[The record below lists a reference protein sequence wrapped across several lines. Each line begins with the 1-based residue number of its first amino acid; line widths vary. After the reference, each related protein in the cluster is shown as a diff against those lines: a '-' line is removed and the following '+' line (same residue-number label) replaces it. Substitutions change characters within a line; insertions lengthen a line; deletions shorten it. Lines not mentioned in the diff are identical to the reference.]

1 MKKIVAILIILGVAL
16 FATQSHAF
24 PAVQVYKQTV
34 DSVVLIVASSGGG
47 GGSMMGT
54 GSIITK
60 KGLVVTNA
68 HVIVDSDTGK
78 PFPKIRVYTKP
89 AEVTGD
95 LRRDL
100 VNPHEVTVAAYDS
113 DMDLAVLRVKGL
125 SSAQGTIT
133 LANAKE
139 IMVGEE
145 VVAIGHPEQG
155 GLWTLTY
162 GRISSQ
168 IANQSKVQGKDVFQ
182 TDTALN
188 RGNSG
193 GPLLDSR
200 GYMVGVNTNIARRG
214 AGNLAI
220 TGVNFAIKSSVVS
233 AWLGKQ
239 GVNIAYGTEPLYPE
253 AETVKPAPQAQR
265 PAVEQAVEPPA
276 PSSPPVQEEVHQP
289 EKPVQAQQQ
298 PDQSVT
304 ETTPAHQPVKS
315 DVSTG
320 ARTRERAPRY
330 GRAPRA
336 GQEGAPQTGS
346 VSSSGTSGKSAM
358 DGGDFGESQD
368 LKSGDML
375 TPKKPFKQDDLFKQ
389 VEMELEDM
397 MNDIK
402 MHFR

>member
-1 MKKIVAILIILGVAL
+1 MKKIVAILIILGIAL
-16 FATQSHAF
+16 FAAQSHAF
-24 PAVQVYKQTV
+24 PAVQVYKETV
-34 DSVVLIVASSGGG
+34 DSVVLIVSSSGGG

-60 KGLVVTNA
+60 SGLVVTNA
-68 HVIVDSDTGK
+68 HVIVDSDTGR
-78 PFPKIRVYTKP
+78 PFSKVRVYTKP

-95 LRRDL
+95 LRQDL
-100 VNPHEVTVAAYDS
+100 VNPHEATVASYDS
-113 DMDLAVLRVKGL
+113 DLDLAVLRVKGL

-133 LANAKE
+133 LANARE

-168 IANQSKVQGKDVFQ
+168 IANQSKVKGKDVFQ

-193 GPLLDSR
+193 GPLIDRR

-214 AGNLAI
+214 AGDLAI

-233 AWLGKQ
+233 TWLGKQ
-239 GVNIAYGTEPLYPE
+239 GVNIAYGTEPLYPA
-253 AETVKPAPQAQR
+253 AETVKPAPPAQR
-265 PAVEQAVEPPA
+265 PAVEQTVEQKPA
-276 PSSPPVQEEVHQP
+276 PPPPVQEE
-289 EKPVQAQQQ
+289 AQQQ
-298 PDQSVT
+298 TQSVSDA
-304 ETTPAHQPVKS
+304 TPAQQPAKG

-320 ARTRERAPRY
+320 AKTRERAPRH

-336 GQEGAPQTGS
+336 GQEGVA
-346 VSSSGTSGKSAM
+346 SSGSAGKSAM
-358 DGGDFGESQD
+358 DDGGFGEGQD

-397 MNDIK
+397 MKDIK
-402 MHFR
+402 MHFK